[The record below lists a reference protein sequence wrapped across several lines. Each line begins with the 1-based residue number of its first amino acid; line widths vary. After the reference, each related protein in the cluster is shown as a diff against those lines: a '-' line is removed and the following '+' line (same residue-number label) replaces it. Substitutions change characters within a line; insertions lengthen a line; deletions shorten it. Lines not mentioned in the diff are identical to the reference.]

1 MVSRMRRADLEYWDK
16 RGLHFNEG
24 APPPEPTLI
33 RVAPYPAPMVLGER
47 QHDGERLVYDS
58 FLSSAPQ
65 LAGFAAYS
73 MPLPHT
79 GNRRIEA
86 DFVALMPKGV
96 ALVEVKGGIVQVN
109 SRPGPG
115 VRWAH
120 YTRSGNPTGGYVT
133 PSQLYRV
140 TDTFSIMAQAMA
152 GVALG
157 TAIAQLMVFPHTS
170 RDHVS
175 PDVLARLDSPNR
187 DFLRIVFA
195 EDLAQF
201 GMWRLIDDEL
211 HRPGRRRD
219 LAGPEVTS
227 LARWIMNELDVQ
239 PGPAPAPAEGHR
251 FNFSNEIPLQPGSR
265 IPRNDPTDFARSTAP
280 RAQSEELF
288 TGIDRFLERTRN
300 ADPYSSSPTSQPKP
314 AARSKRRS
322 LFRKVVFALALLIAA
337 GIWLG
342 RSNAPA
348 PVSAPALAPPAS
360 PFTASSPSPASNAP
374 ASPIPTP
381 DPFQSALTK
390 AVGEPERRIAAGGND
405 WVRVLGPVTG
415 RPGCQFA
422 EVSYS
427 GTITVVIACRDGE
440 RGVWRY

>member
-1 MVSRMRRADLEYWDK
+1 MRRADLEYWDK

-24 APPPEPTLI
+24 APPPEPRLI
-33 RVAPYPAPMVLGER
+33 RVAPYPAPLVLGER
-47 QHDGERLVYDS
+47 QHDGERLVYES
-58 FLSSAPQ
+58 FVSSAPE

-73 MPLPHT
+73 MPLPHS

-86 DFVALMPKGV
+86 DFVALMPRGV

-120 YTRSGNPTGGYVT
+120 YTRSGNPTGGHVT

-140 TDTFSIMAQAMA
+140 TDSFSIMAQAMA

-219 LAGPEVTS
+219 LNEPEVTN

-239 PGPAPAPAEGHR
+239 PGPAPAPAGGHR
-251 FNFSNEIPLQPGSR
+251 LNFSNEIPLQPGSH
-265 IPRNDPTDFARSTAP
+265 IPRNDLTHFARSPASL
-280 RAQSEELF
+280 AQSEQMF

-300 ADPYSSSPTSQPKP
+300 VGSYSSSPTSQPKP
-314 AARSKRRS
+314 ASRSKRQS
-322 LFRKVVFALALLIAA
+322 SFRKIAIGLAFLVAG

-342 RSNAPA
+342 RSNTPA
-348 PVSAPALAPPAS
+348 PVSAPALAPPAPPS
-360 PFTASSPSPASNAP
+360 TASSPSSASNAP
-374 ASPIPTP
+374 ARPIPTP
-381 DPFQSALTK
+381 DPFQAALTK
-390 AVGEPERRIAAGGND
+390 AVGEPEKRIAAGGND

-415 RPGCQFA
+415 RPGCQLA
-422 EVSYS
+422 EISYS
-427 GTITVVIACRDGE
+427 GKITVAIACRDGE